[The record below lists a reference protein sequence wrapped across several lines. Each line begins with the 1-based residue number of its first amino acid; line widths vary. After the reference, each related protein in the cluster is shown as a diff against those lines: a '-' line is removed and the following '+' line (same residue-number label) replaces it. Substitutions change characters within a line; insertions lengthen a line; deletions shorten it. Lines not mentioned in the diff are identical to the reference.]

1 MLNSSEKHHREAG
14 YGHWRWQRI
23 SALATLLFMVYF
35 TYLVVSLGPL
45 NYEEAQVFVA
55 TPHQA
60 VALSILVIVGFF
72 HAALGVQMIVED
84 YVPLVSGRLLLVSM
98 VRGVFSVAAIVS
110 LVSVGLVAG
119 WLQ

>member
-1 MLNSSEKHHREAG
+1 MLNLSEKYHREAG
-14 YGHWRWQRI
+14 YGHWRWQRV
-23 SALATLLFMVYF
+23 SAVTTLIFMVYF

-45 NYEEAQVFVA
+45 NYEEALVFVA

-98 VRGVFSVAAIVS
+98 VRGVFSAAALVS

-119 WLQ
+119 WL

>member
-1 MLNSSEKHHREAG
+1 MVNLSEKHFREAG

-23 SALATLLFMVYF
+23 SALATLTLMVYF
-35 TYLVVSLGPL
+35 THLVVSLGPL
-45 NYEEAQVFVA
+45 NYEEAKNLVA

-60 VALSILVIVGFF
+60 VALSFLVVVGFF

-84 YVPLVSGRLLLVSM
+84 YVPLASGRLLLVT
-98 VRGVFSVAAIVS
+98 VARCVFALAAIGS

-119 WLQ
+119 WL